1 MVEHVRIFECIIT
14 NLFILMS
21 NVLDTISTKRCGDRE
36 LLGAPKWYC
45 NIGCKELRWN
55 RRWNMPSGTCGRNQP
70 PASPPPPHPPP
81 PPQKKRKKKVT
92 CSSRRGTRTTE
103 RSYKCNGTTKI
114 YQKALFMVS
123 KLFNIPNLEK
133 SKVSE
138 SSFQSSIFSKS
149 VCFMFRSF

>member
-1 MVEHVRIFECIIT
+1 MYNHKLIYFDVECSRYNLNKTLWGQGTFGCPQMVLQYWVQ
-14 NLFILMS
+14 
-21 NVLDTISTKRCGDRE
+21 
-36 LLGAPKWYC
+36 GAPLEPPLEYAKRYMWP
-45 NIGCKELRWN
+45 KSTPR
-55 RRWNMPSGTCGRNQP
+55 QP
-70 PASPPPPHPPP
+70 PSPPSPS
-81 PPQKKRKKKVT
+81 PPQKKNKRKKKVT